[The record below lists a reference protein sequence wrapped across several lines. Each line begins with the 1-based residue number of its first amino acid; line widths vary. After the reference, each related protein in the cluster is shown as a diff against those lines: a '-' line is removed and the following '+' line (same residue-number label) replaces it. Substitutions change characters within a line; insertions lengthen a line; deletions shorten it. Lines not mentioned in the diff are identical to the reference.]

1 MTVTPLYRRLE
12 PEGVVDGDTD
22 DDDDDD
28 GNCNGDRDGDLA
40 VKDVRLDD
48 LAFNEPVLNW
58 QLTRKQVKVYG
69 TELLLVS
76 TAAVVAPASRLSPF
90 FNGSFT
96 VKVSTPL
103 RSAPVES
110 VYVPYMTH
118 GGDSILILRSIGR
131 LDESVK
137 TFGLLVPPENVVDR
151 LENMVLN

>member
-12 PEGVVDGDTD
+12 PEGVVDGDT

-48 LAFNEPVLNW
+48 LAFNEPVLR
-58 QLTRKQVKVYG
+58 LAAKLESEVKVYG

-76 TAAVVAPASRLSPF
+76 TAAVVAPASRLSPI

-131 LDESVK
+131 LEESVK
-137 TFGLLVPPENVVDR
+137 TFGLLVAPENVVDR
-151 LENMVLN
+151 LENMVLS